1 MTLCFRCGDVEGR
14 LSEGRPVVD
23 ASMVFSVDVQCFYF
37 GTKVCGAV
45 FQWACTASIHYQ
57 QHHYSC
63 CRPSMSS
70 AMPLEQSCAA
80 ACDSCSE
87 SWASCLSFA
96 RCIGRDDCV
105 GRIGRFSEQGAA
117 KYLRFALLSMRQRQ
131 MRLCCALNNN
141 KKQSTCRA
149 NLEESRASI
158 FLAQSSFQFFVGVKL
173 APRLP

>member
-1 MTLCFRCGDVEGR
+1 M
-14 LSEGRPVVD
+14 VD

-131 MRLCCALNNN
+131 MRLCCEERHRSTT
-141 KKQSTCRA
+141 KKSNPLVEQIWRNQERRYSWRRA
-149 NLEESRASI
+149 AFN
-158 FLAQSSFQFFVGVKL
+158 FLLG
-173 APRLP
+173 